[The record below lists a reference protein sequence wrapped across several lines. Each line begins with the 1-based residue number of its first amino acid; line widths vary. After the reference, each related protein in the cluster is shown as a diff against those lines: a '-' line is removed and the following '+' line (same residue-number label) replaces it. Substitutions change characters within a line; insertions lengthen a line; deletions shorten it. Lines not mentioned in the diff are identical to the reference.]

1 MFIDALKKQNPK
13 LIEIAKDL
21 WQQGTILPDT
31 YIIDVDQV
39 LINGQHLLHAAKQ
52 HGIKLYLMTKQ
63 FGRNPWLTK
72 KLIELG
78 YPGVVAVDFKEA
90 YSLSQQGIPLSH
102 IGHLVQT
109 PTHLIETLLRRNP
122 EIITVF
128 SVAKAQAISDVAVK
142 LGRIQPIMLK
152 VFAPRD
158 VSFTCQEAGI
168 PFDELGA
175 TVEALQQMPGIKLC
189 GLTHFPCLAWNARCQ
204 TTLPTVN
211 LQTLIRAQNK
221 LKQLGITLTQINA
234 PSATSTST
242 IPLLAKYGA
251 THLEPG
257 HALTGTIP
265 ANILG
270 REPEHIAMTY
280 VTEISHHYDGNSY
293 CYGGGYYKRS
303 HMKYALV
310 FPEHGFS
317 ENRFLE
323 NQFLENKKTYKTVRI
338 LRLGEPCIDYH
349 LTLAGEHPIGS
360 PVIMCFRT
368 QVFATRSDVALI
380 SGVQS
385 GNPKL
390 EGIYDSQG
398 NLKNH
403 GYHC

>member
-1 MFIDALKKQNPK
+1 MFINALKKQNPK
-13 LIEIAKDL
+13 LIEVAKNL

-31 YIIDVDQV
+31 YVIDVDQV
-39 LINGQHLLHAAKQ
+39 LKNGQHLLQTAEQ
-52 HGIKLYLMTKQ
+52 YGIELYLMTKQ

-90 YSLSQQGIPLSH
+90 YSLSQHGIPLCH

-109 PTHLIETLLRRNP
+109 PAHLIETMLRCDP
-122 EIITVF
+122 KIITVF
-128 SVAKAQAISDVAVK
+128 SLEKAQAISDTAEK

-152 VFAPRD
+152 VFAKRD
-158 VSFTCQEAGI
+158 MAFTCQESG
-168 PFDELGA
+168 FLFEELDPA
-175 TVEALQQMPGIKLC
+175 IDALKQMPGVKLS
-189 GLTHFPCLAWNARCQ
+189 GLTHFPCLAWNAQYQ

-211 LQTLIRAQNK
+211 LQTLIRARNK
-221 LKQLGITLTQINA
+221 LKQRGISLSQINA
-234 PSATSTST
+234 PSATSCNT

-265 ANILG
+265 ANSIG
-270 REPEHIAMTY
+270 REPEQIAMAY
-280 VTEISHHYDGNSY
+280 VTEISHHYEDKSY
-293 CYGGGYYKRS
+293 CYGGGYYQRS
-303 HMKYALV
+303 HMKHALV
-310 FPEHGFS
+310 FPEHNS
-317 ENRFLE
+317 S
-323 NQFLENKKTYKTVRI
+323 YKTARI

-349 LTLAGEHPIGS
+349 LSLYGLHPVGS

-368 QVFATRSDVALI
+368 QIFVTRSDVALI
-380 SGVQS
+380 SGIQS

-398 NLKNH
+398 NWKNN
-403 GYHC
+403 GYS

>member
-1 MFIDALKKQNPK
+1 MFINALKKQNPN
-13 LIEIAKDL
+13 LIEVAKNL
-21 WQQGTILPDT
+21 WQQGVILPDT
-31 YIIDVDQV
+31 YVIDVDQV
-39 LINGQHLLHAAKQ
+39 LNNGRHLLQTAEQ
-52 HGIKLYLMTKQ
+52 YGIELYLMTKQ

-90 YSLSQQGIPLSH
+90 YSLSQHGIPLCH

-109 PTHLIETLLRRNP
+109 PTHLIETMLRHDP
-122 EIITVF
+122 KIITVF
-128 SVAKAQAISDVAVK
+128 SLEKAQAISDAAEK

-152 VFAPRD
+152 VFAKRD
-158 VSFTCQEAGI
+158 MAFTCQEAGI
-168 PFDELGA
+168 LFEELD
-175 TVEALQQMPGIKLC
+175 TTIDALQQMPGIKLC
-189 GLTHFPCLAWNARCQ
+189 GLTHFPCLAWNAQYQ

-211 LQTLIRAQNK
+211 LQTLIRARNK
-221 LKQLGITLTQINA
+221 LKQRGISLSQINA
-234 PSATSTST
+234 PSATSSNT

-265 ANILG
+265 ANSIG
-270 REPEHIAMTY
+270 REPEKIAMAY

-303 HMKYALV
+303 HMKHALV
-310 FPEHGFS
+310 FPE
-317 ENRFLE
+317 N
-323 NQFLENKKTYKTVRI
+323 NMPYKTVRI

-349 LTLAGEHPIGS
+349 FSLYGVHPVGS

-368 QVFATRSDVALI
+368 QIFVTRSDIALI
-380 SGVQS
+380 SDIQS
-385 GNPKL
+385 GNPRL

-398 NLKNH
+398 NWKNN
-403 GYHC
+403 GYS